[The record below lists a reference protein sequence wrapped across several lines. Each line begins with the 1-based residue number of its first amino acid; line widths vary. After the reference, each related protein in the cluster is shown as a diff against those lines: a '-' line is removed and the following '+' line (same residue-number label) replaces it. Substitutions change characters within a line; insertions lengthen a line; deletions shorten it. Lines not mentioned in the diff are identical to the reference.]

1 MFPSKFARAVR
12 CAARGL
18 KDTVLSQQNFRIQ
31 LVLGGLAVL
40 LGFLLGIS
48 LTNWCVLVLAIGAVL
63 GSELL
68 NTGIERLAD
77 YASDGEVAPLIRKAK
92 DASAAG
98 VLIVSLTA
106 AIIGVLMLIVP
117 LFQRLGDWRRDI

>member
-1 MFPSKFARAVR
+1 MA

-31 LVLGGLAVL
+31 LVLGALAVVAGIL
-40 LGFLLGIS
+40 LRIS
-48 LTNWCVLVLAIGAVL
+48 LTRWSILLLAIGAVL

-77 YASDGEVAPLIRKAK
+77 YASNGEIHPLIKKAK
-92 DASAAG
+92 DAAAAG
-98 VLIVSLTA
+98 VLVVSILA
-106 AIIGVLMLIVP
+106 LVIGILVLIVP
-117 LFQRLGDWRRDI
+117 AFKRLGS